1 MGASMWGAYP
11 NSCRICAVS
20 ILENAFNHI
29 IFLAAAIGVAIELG
43 SRSPAHQGGGLHFEL
58 MQRQNIEA
66 INHTGDKR
74 CRLCFDLNWFAV
86 AILKLS

>member
-20 ILENAFNHI
+20 ILENAFNNI
-29 IFLAAAIGVAIELG
+29 IFLAATMGVAIELG

-58 MQRQNIEA
+58 MQRVSRF
-66 INHTGDKR
+66 KLVR
-74 CRLCFDLNWFAV
+74 CHHPEIVIA
-86 AILKLS
+86 

>member
-1 MGASMWGAYP
+1 MWGAYP

-29 IFLAAAIGVAIELG
+29 IFLAAAMGVAIKLG
-43 SRSPAHQGGGLHFEL
+43 SRSLAHQGGGLHFEL
-58 MQRQNIEA
+58 MQRHNIEA

-74 CRLCFDLNWFAV
+74 RRLCFDLNWIAV
-86 AILKLS
+86 AIMKLS